1 MINRRGA
8 HMLKIGV
15 VLGSVREGR
24 NGLAVANWTVEKAK
38 EFSNSEDVQFELVD
52 LADYDLPFLGKTP
65 TAEQGAAIGAWSEKI
80 ASFDG
85 YIFITA
91 EYNHGVAGAFK
102 NALDFLKPEFKDK
115 AVAFIGYGG
124 LGAARSIENLRVI
137 VAEQGLASTQR
148 TVNFSLMTDFENM
161 STFTPADFHEGE
173 LKELLGQLTAWSAAL
188 KTVR

>member
-1 MINRRGA
+1 
-8 HMLKIGV
+8 MLNIGV

-38 EFSNSEDVQFELVD
+38 AFSNSEDVQFELVD
-52 LADYDLPFLGKTP
+52 LANYDLPFLGKTP

-148 TVNFSLMTDFENM
+148 TVTFSLMTDFENM